1 MFRSLVVVVK
11 FVKVLNF
18 STKRRLKFVCACGTT
33 MGQTE
38 RGLAIR
44 QVKLNMCVLYRCS
57 LDNAG
62 RVSYRNN
69 RLPDRCLH
77 FYALLQVIRK
87 ELLFCSLYM
96 Q

>member
-18 STKRRLKFVCACGTT
+18 SPKRRLKFVCACGTT

-44 QVKLNMCVLYRCS
+44 QVKFHSFTPKPYEYVKKL
-57 LDNAG
+57 
-62 RVSYRNN
+62 
-69 RLPDRCLH
+69 
-77 FYALLQVIRK
+77 
-87 ELLFCSLYM
+87 ELAKKNEVVP
-96 Q
+96 